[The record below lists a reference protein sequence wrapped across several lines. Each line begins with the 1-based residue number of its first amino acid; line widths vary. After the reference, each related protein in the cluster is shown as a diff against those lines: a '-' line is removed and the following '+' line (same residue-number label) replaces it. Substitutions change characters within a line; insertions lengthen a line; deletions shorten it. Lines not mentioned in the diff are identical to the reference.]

1 MAVPTVHLRG
11 LEALTVAPPPRWL
24 RVLQIP
30 LGVSKYMDTLSRS
43 SKYEHAVA
51 SHPGKRRQVLLCGY
65 VKVRKVHLD
74 LDMNFYLRRVG
85 GCHGELPCIHTH
97 SGHHIPPACVFAV
110 CVGVCVRRSCPRPQ
124 SQHSTSILEQ
134 SLNLLLHILVHAL

>member
-1 MAVPTVHLRG
+1 MIVLGWGGLAWGVACYMAVPTVHLRG
-11 LEALTVAPPPRWL
+11 LEALTVAPPRWL

-65 VKVRKVHLD
+65 VKV
-74 LDMNFYLRRVG
+74 
-85 GCHGELPCIHTH
+85 
-97 SGHHIPPACVFAV
+97 CV
-110 CVGVCVRRSCPRPQ
+110 
-124 SQHSTSILEQ
+124 
-134 SLNLLLHILVHAL
+134 

>member
-1 MAVPTVHLRG
+1 MGRGVRYGSSTRVHPCG
-11 LEALTVAPPPRWL
+11 PDALTLVPRWL

-65 VKVRKVHLD
+65 VKVFKVHLD
-74 LDMNFYLRRVG
+74 LHMSVLEESRR
-85 GCHGELPCIHTH
+85 L
-97 SGHHIPPACVFAV
+97 S
-110 CVGVCVRRSCPRPQ
+110 R
-124 SQHSTSILEQ
+124 
-134 SLNLLLHILVHAL
+134 